1 MTDLRS
7 SEELQAHFAGPA
19 KTLDDALESA
29 RPTLL
34 AWGITIRDHSN
45 RSGFD
50 WSGYGTPSW
59 RFAFEAR
66 GESASPVTSVTVTI
80 AYEEPLERGKVA
92 ELRTKV
98 VAEVFYLGVST
109 SMFRWARDLPMTLDD
124 VSGERMLAAITN
136 AIDEALTHVPAEYR
150 FSLRDNAGQSR

>member
-1 MTDLRS
+1 MTKLRS

-34 AWGITIRDHSN
+34 TLGITIRDHSN

-59 RFAFEAR
+59 RFAFESR
-66 GESASPVTSVTVTI
+66 GESAAPVTSVTV
-80 AYEEPLERGKVA
+80 V
-92 ELRTKV
+92 
-98 VAEVFYLGVST
+98 YLGVST
-109 SMFRWARDLPMTLDD
+109 SIFRSSQDLPFTLDD

-150 FSLRDNAGQSR
+150 FSLRDNADQSR